1 MLGDYRVKYTL
12 RRGEDQW
19 CQELKFG
26 NSCMNPWMHSVEKN
40 ARKIWDSVA
49 SVILQVDASL

>member
-1 MLGDYRVKYTL
+1 MKYTL